1 MKKRILHIDS
11 TDSTNSYIKQVA
23 SDGNELLVVA
33 AESQSDGRGCGTNK
47 WESETGKNL
56 TFSIRY
62 TPKGI
67 PAQQQFVISMQTAV
81 AIHRAMGDFGIETS
95 VKWPNDIYVGD
106 RKLCGILIENRLFE
120 SIICETVIGIG
131 LNVNQQ
137 KFVSD
142 APNPVSMRQI
152 LQRDC
157 DKEDVLKRIIWHF
170 TNIEDNILPVY
181 KSLLYRKTGYH
192 GYRDDKGFFEA
203 EIADVAPNGML
214 TLRDRQGK
222 TRQYAFKEVAFCI

>member
-1 MKKRILHIDS
+1 
-11 TDSTNSYIKQVA
+11 
-23 SDGNELLVVA
+23 
-33 AESQSDGRGCGTNK
+33 
-47 WESETGKNL
+47 
-56 TFSIRY
+56 
-62 TPKGI
+62 
-67 PAQQQFVISMQTAV
+67 
-81 AIHRAMGDFGIETS
+81 
-95 VKWPNDIYVGD
+95 
-106 RKLCGILIENRLFE
+106 
-120 SIICETVIGIG
+120 
-131 LNVNQQ
+131 
-137 KFVSD
+137 
-142 APNPVSMRQI
+142 MRQI